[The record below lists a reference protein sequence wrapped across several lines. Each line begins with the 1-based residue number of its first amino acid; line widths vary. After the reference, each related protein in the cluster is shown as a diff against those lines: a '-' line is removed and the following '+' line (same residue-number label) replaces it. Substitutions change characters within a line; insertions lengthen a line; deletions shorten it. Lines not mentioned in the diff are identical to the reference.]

1 MLPNMVILHLV
12 QRHGDIVATTCL
24 MQISILSVFLMILWT
39 WNFVTC
45 KNSGILLLMEK
56 ILHQFIQWFT
66 WFTRFYTSQLLRSLS
81 NDLHDLQGVY
91 TSQVVLGFLPS
102 TVPNPSPKIFLRPH
116 IQQSS
121 WSAVTW
127 TYEFVG
133 ILRLKSWWPKM
144 TPGVNRRNKKRVQ
157 LQASTHCLW
166 GTPNFSLSILAFNE
180 IFKNEN
186 SRTMSLDICFRTP
199 KCRGVLRK
207 ARPCRGEH
215 TLVVS
220 FFNGKTGK
228 ILYRYHSISP
238 QVPISTAAF
247 NSSCTKVIFPRAA
260 VRGFEVALQQPRFT
274 AMILQFHLNKI
285 PTVKETSPK
294 KNSPIKKKAYEI
306 PEDLGIFGKEFG
318 MYFFF
323 QPPPKKK
330 RYWENSGMI
339 WKWISEV
346 IMKNMS

>member
-1 MLPNMVILHLV
+1 
-12 QRHGDIVATTCL
+12 

-144 TPGVNRRNKKRVQ
+144 TPGVNRRNKKEFNFRPQHIVCEGHQ
-157 LQASTHCLW
+157 TSVWAFSHSTRFSKMKTAELCLW
-166 GTPNFSLSILAFNE
+166 TSAF
-180 IFKNEN
+180 
-186 SRTMSLDICFRTP
+186 
-199 KCRGVLRK
+199 
-207 ARPCRGEH
+207 
-215 TLVVS
+215 
-220 FFNGKTGK
+220 
-228 ILYRYHSISP
+228 
-238 QVPISTAAF
+238 
-247 NSSCTKVIFPRAA
+247 
-260 VRGFEVALQQPRFT
+260 ALQNAGVF
-274 AMILQFHLNKI
+274 
-285 PTVKETSPK
+285 
-294 KNSPIKKKAYEI
+294 
-306 PEDLGIFGKEFG
+306 
-318 MYFFF
+318 
-323 QPPPKKK
+323 
-330 RYWENSGMI
+330 
-339 WKWISEV
+339 
-346 IMKNMS
+346 